1 MLSDEFYNISGPLAA
16 KAHAFPAMA
25 LLCLLLLFIQ
35 GANLI
40 HSHEGDLQRQIDCDI
55 CLKIDSGSHAAAVS
69 NSVLALNRSGQD
81 YPESFSALP
90 YLVVLS
96 ANSRAPPSV

>member
-35 GANLI
+35 GVDLI
-40 HSHEGDLQRQIDCDI
+40 HSHNGDLQRQIDCDI
-55 CLKIDSGSHAAAVS
+55 CLKIDSGSDAAAVS
-69 NSVLALNRSGQD
+69 SSVLALNLSGQV
-81 YPESFSALP
+81 YLEAFSALP
-90 YLVVLS
+90 FLAIPS
-96 ANSRAPPSV
+96 ANSRAPPRV